1 MAGNKA
7 KKKKQKKVKKHP
19 KFWLGVKVFMLMFLV
34 TILVVGIAF
43 YVKYGRD
50 IFKMQDEAIQ
60 IVKNS
65 TAETFRDSETTI
77 AYNSKGK
84 QIAVL
89 KGDKDSYY
97 MSIDQIPKYVKDAFI
112 VTEDKKFYTHNG
124 IDAGGIVRA
133 VWVQIQNKGEI
144 SQGAS
149 TITQQLAR
157 NVFLNMDKTY
167 ERKIK
172 EIFIALE
179 LEKKYTKDQ
188 ILEFE

>member
-97 MSIDQIPKYVKDAFI
+97 MSIDQ
-112 VTEDKKFYTHNG
+112 T
-124 IDAGGIVRA
+124 R
-133 VWVQIQNKGEI
+133 GELSVPSGYRFKI
-144 SQGAS
+144 RER
-149 TITQQLAR
+149 LAR
-157 NVFLNMDKTY
+157 EQVRLHSSLPEMYFSIWIKPMK
-167 ERKIK
+167 ER
-172 EIFIALE
+172 L
-179 LEKKYTKDQ
+179 KKYLLPWSWKRNIQ
-188 ILEFE
+188 RIRSWNFI